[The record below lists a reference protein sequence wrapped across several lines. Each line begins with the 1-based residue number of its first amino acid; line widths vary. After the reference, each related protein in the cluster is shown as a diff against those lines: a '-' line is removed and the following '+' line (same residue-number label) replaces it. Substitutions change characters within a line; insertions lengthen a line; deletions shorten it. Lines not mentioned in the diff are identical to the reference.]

1 MLGEIMKKIYIA
13 SCITICLFI
22 LAFLLVGCGRQNN
35 NVPDNLSD
43 ARYGIF
49 DAQNEQLS
57 TTFIYGERENPY
69 KPDGVSN
76 SRVNFGIISVVF
88 PQKQTENEFE
98 FTLKSGDKTF
108 TGKIEKSPFTEEYLA
123 DIGSQITTNEPIELT
138 LKLPTGETKL
148 TLEKRSE
155 NWEINF
161 EKALKIGENALK
173 DEIREMSKNGSIEYY
188 LKIISNNKTNFGTY
202 FWAFTAISEN
212 GEKHTVIFSPTNEAI
227 LVKN

>member
-1 MLGEIMKKIYIA
+1 M
-13 SCITICLFI
+13 
-22 LAFLLVGCGRQNN
+22 
-35 NVPDNLSD
+35 
-43 ARYGIF
+43 
-49 DAQNEQLS
+49 
-57 TTFIYGERENPY
+57 
-69 KPDGVSN
+69 
-76 SRVNFGIISVVF
+76 
-88 PQKQTENEFE
+88 
-98 FTLKSGDKTF
+98 
-108 TGKIEKSPFTEEYLA
+108 A

-138 LKLPTGETKL
+138 LKLPTGEIKL

-161 EKALKIGENALK
+161 EKALKIGKNALK
-173 DEIREMSKNGSIEYY
+173 DEISEMSKNGSIEYY